1 MGNRMQFDRLK
12 RRDFITL
19 LSGAAAAWPF
29 AARAQ
34 QTGRV
39 YRVALVF
46 TTSPVSELVGADPIH
61 PLARSFVQS
70 LRTLGYVQ
78 GQNLE
83 LEHRSAEG
91 KFERFPAIMR
101 ELVAIKTDVIVT
113 VANPMTRAAKDVTG
127 TVPIVMAYS
136 VSPVE
141 QGVVQS
147 LNRPG
152 GNVTGLSMNVG
163 SEIPGK
169 QLQLLKEL
177 IPRNSRVAFL
187 YSKEQEA
194 EGVQSGEAAAAK
206 LGITLLP
213 AEHTPTDY
221 SNAFALIMREHP
233 DALMVGPSAVNVANR
248 HLLVEFATQMRLPAI
263 YATREFINIG
273 GLISYGV
280 DFHDLFRRAARYVD
294 KILRGANP
302 GELPVEQPTKF
313 ALVINLK
320 TAKALGLDVPDRL
333 LALADEVIE

>member
-1 MGNRMQFDRLK
+1 MIG

-19 LSGAAAAWPF
+19 LGGAAAWPL

-46 TTSPVSELVGADPIH
+46 TTSPVSEMVGADPIH
-61 PLARSFVQS
+61 PLARSFVHG
-70 LRTLGYVQ
+70 LRTLGYLQ
-78 GQNLE
+78 GQNLV

-91 KFERFPAIMR
+91 RFERFPEIMR

-141 QGVVQS
+141 LGVVQS
-147 LNRPG
+147 LSRPG
-152 GNVTGLSMNVG
+152 GNVTGLTMNVD
-163 SEIPGK
+163 SELPGK
-169 QLQLLKEL
+169 QLQVLKEL
-177 IPRNSRVAFL
+177 LPNISRVAFL
-187 YSKEQEA
+187 HSKEQEA
-194 EGVQSGEAAAAK
+194 EGVQNGETAARE

-213 AEHTPTDY
+213 AEHTPTNYTD
-221 SNAFALIMREHP
+221 AFAFIARERP
-233 DALMVGPSAVNVANR
+233 DALFVGASAVNVANR
-248 HLLVEFATQMRLPAI
+248 HLIVEFAAQRRLPTM
-263 YATREFINIG
+263 YATREFVSIG

-280 DFHDLFRRAARYVD
+280 DFHDLFRRAAGYVD
-294 KILRGANP
+294 KILRGVQPAD
-302 GELPVEQPTKF
+302 LPVEQPAKF

-320 TAKALGLDVPDRL
+320 TAKALGLEVPDKL